1 MVNQLK
7 NNAKVKICSQVVPP
21 IVERQ
26 AETVTV

>member
-7 NNAKVKICSQVVPP
+7 NNAKVIICSQVVQP
-21 IVERQ
+21 IVERK